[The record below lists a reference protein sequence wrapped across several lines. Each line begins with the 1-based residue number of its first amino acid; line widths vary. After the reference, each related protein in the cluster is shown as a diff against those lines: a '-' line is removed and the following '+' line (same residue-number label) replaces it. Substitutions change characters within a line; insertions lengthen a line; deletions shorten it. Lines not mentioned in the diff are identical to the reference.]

1 MSNTY
6 RLVNPYIKGEFKTK
20 MKAKNSIEAARS
32 LYKNLSEH
40 FNNNL
45 PKFYFTLYKGNSN
58 KGGKF
63 YHFEISE
70 KKINDEVNFSLES
83 FEVKD
88 ENNLL
93 TKFKDNLKQ
102 FKGRYDLEGGAKKK
116 RKSKKRKSK
125 RRKSKRRSS
134 SSSSDSESEDYY
146 RRAQSYVPIIN
157 QPISYF
163 YYDPQVYNLNTVH
176 IPTFYAYVT
185 PYIEI
190 NLV

>member
-1 MSNTY
+1 MSNNY

-45 PKFYFTLYKGNSN
+45 PTFYFTLYKGNS
-58 KGGKF
+58 KSGGKF
-63 YHFEISE
+63 YHFQVSE
-70 KKINDEVNFSLES
+70 KKINDEVNFSLET

-88 ENNLL
+88 ESNSL
-93 TKFKDNLKQ
+93 TNFKDNLKK
-102 FKGRYDLEGGAKKK
+102 FKGRYALEGGGERKSKK

-125 RRKSKRRSS
+125 KRK
-134 SSSSDSESEDYY
+134 SSSDSDSDSEDYY
-146 RRAQSYVPIIN
+146 RRAQSYVPVIN

-163 YYDPQVYNLNTVH
+163 YYDPQVYRLNTVH

-185 PYIEI
+185 PYIEL
-190 NLV
+190 NLL